1 MRGLRFGQHACLVL
15 TLCVWGVCMAT
26 YIDQCIQD
34 WCLHDQVDV
43 HVTEFTCAYIVYEY
57 LYTNELIRW
66 RSGQLITPYTV
77 ILPSLSV
84 CSWVYAHLSMGVCVH
99 VCVPLCILALIPH
112 TKAWECG
119 CVDARICMFVYLW
132 VPLIGKI
139 FSVEILTQ
147 SRPTVK
153 I

>member
-1 MRGLRFGQHACLVL
+1 MEEWSTIIA
-15 TLCVWGVCMAT
+15 
-26 YIDQCIQD
+26 
-34 WCLHDQVDV
+34 
-43 HVTEFTCAYIVYEY
+43 
-57 LYTNELIRW
+57 
-66 RSGQLITPYTV
+66 PYTV

-84 CSWVYAHLSMGVCVH
+84 CSCVYAHLSMGVSVH
-99 VCVPLCILALIPH
+99 VCVSLYILALIPH

-119 CVDARICMFVYLW
+119 CVHVCVFMFVCVFVGTIDW
-132 VPLIGKI
+132 EN

>member
-1 MRGLRFGQHACLVL
+1 M
-15 TLCVWGVCMAT
+15 
-26 YIDQCIQD
+26 
-34 WCLHDQVDV
+34 
-43 HVTEFTCAYIVYEY
+43 HVTEFTCAYIAYEY

-66 RSGQLITPYTV
+66 RSGQLIAPYTV

-84 CSWVYAHLSMGVCVH
+84 CSWVYAHLSMDVCVH
-99 VCVPLCILALIPH
+99 VCVSLCILALIPH

-119 CVDARICMFVYLW
+119 CVHVCVFMFVCVFVGTIDW
-132 VPLIGKI
+132 EN
-139 FSVEILTQ
+139 FSVEILKQ